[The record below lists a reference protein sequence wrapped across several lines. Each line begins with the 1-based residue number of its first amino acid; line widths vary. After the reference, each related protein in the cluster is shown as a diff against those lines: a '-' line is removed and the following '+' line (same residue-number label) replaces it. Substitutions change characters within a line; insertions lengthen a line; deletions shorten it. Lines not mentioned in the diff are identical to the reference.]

1 MSEEQDPQEVL
12 DRILESDGR
21 YPRRAYLFV
30 MEAVSYTVE
39 KLTVRRHVTGK
50 ELSLGIRDLAID
62 RFGIAAKLVFEEW
75 NITKTRHFGDIV
87 FKLVNEGLLR
97 KTEEDAIEDFD
108 DVFDFTTEFE
118 TGFQIDVESKDD
130 RSP

>member
-1 MSEEQDPQEVL
+1 VSEEQDPQEIL
-12 DRILESDGR
+12 DHILEIDGR

-39 KLTVRRHVTGK
+39 KLPERRHITGK
-50 ELSLGIRDLAID
+50 ELSLGIRDFAIE

-75 NITKTRHFGDIV
+75 NITKTRQFGDIV
-87 FKLVNEGLLR
+87 FNLVNEGLLR

-108 DVFDFTTEFE
+108 EVFDFTTAFE
-118 TGFQIDVESKDD
+118 VEYEIDVEPKGS
-130 RSP
+130 

>member
-1 MSEEQDPQEVL
+1 MSEDQDPQEVL
-12 DRILESDGR
+12 DRILEGDGR

-39 KLTVRRHVTGK
+39 KLTVRRHITGK
-50 ELSLGIRDLAID
+50 ELSLGIRDLAIE

-75 NITKTRHFGDIV
+75 NITKTRQFGDIV
-87 FKLVNEGLLR
+87 FNLVNEGLLR

-108 DVFDFTTEFE
+108 EVFDFTTAFE
-118 TGFQIDVESKDD
+118 VEYEIDVEPKGS
-130 RSP
+130 

>member
-12 DRILESDGR
+12 DRILENDDR

-30 MEAVSYTVE
+30 MEAVSFTVE
-39 KLTVRRHVTGK
+39 KLTVRRHITGK
-50 ELSLGIRDLAID
+50 ELSLGIRDFAIE

-87 FKLVNEGLLR
+87 FSLVNEGLLR

-108 DVFDFTTEFE
+108 DVFDFAAAFE
-118 TGFQIDVESKDD
+118 TEIQIDLESKE
-130 RSP
+130 S